1 MDVGQRIIQLPSRKG
16 WSQGQLS
23 DVSGVPQ
30 STISGIENAQK
41 VPGLVVASKLAKALD
56 VTIEDFLKDDNSIP
70 MT

>member
-1 MDVGQRIIQLPSRKG
+1 MDVGQRIIQLRSRKG

-41 VPGLVVASKLAKALD
+41 VSGCGGR
-56 VTIEDFLKDDNSIP
+56 
-70 MT
+70 